1 MEVMHYISAA
11 KAEQRKLFA
20 WLVDPEKAE
29 SSGQWLV
36 GSGQWSVVSGQ
47 RADSEAVELPNML
60 IFVGGSSGGEQ
71 TEKVV
76 KQLKAQYDV
85 PVVLFPGNVRQ
96 VTSEADALLFLSLLS
111 GRNAEMLVGQ
121 QVRAAEAVRQAGIE
135 TIPMGY
141 ILVNGGIESAVARV
155 SGTQPIAQE
164 AVDEIVQTAMAAEMM
179 GKQLVY
185 LEAGSGA
192 LEPVRA
198 EVIRAVRAAISCPL
212 IVGGGIRST
221 ETMQRAFNAGAD
233 IVVVGNWL
241 EEHPEALEEFKTL
254 SNSPL
259 KGENKTPSISPLKG
273 ENKTPSI
280 SPLKGENQK
289 SPFKGDLEGQD
300 DARYM
305 GMALRE
311 AEKAFEAGEVPVG
324 CVVVSQGQV
333 IGRGH
338 NLTETLQDVT
348 AHAEMQ
354 ALTAAA
360 QTVGGKY
367 LQDATLYVTVEPCVM
382 CAGAIGWAQ
391 VKRVVYGCADEK
403 RGFTRFAPKALHA
416 KATVVSGVCEEECRT
431 LMQAF
436 FRKKRG

>member
-29 SSGQWLV
+29 AGPTPSLPTKGGGIIMRHVDGTSISARDTV
-36 GSGQWSVVSGQ
+36 GVSP
-47 RADSEAVELPNML
+47 VNML

-141 ILVNGGIESAVARV
+141 ILVDGGIESAVARV

-179 GKQLVY
+179 GKQVVY

-192 LEPVRA
+192 LEPVRS

-221 ETMQRAFNAGAD
+221 EAMQRAFDAGAD

-254 SNSPL
+254 SN
-259 KGENKTPSISPLKG
+259 
-273 ENKTPSI
+273 